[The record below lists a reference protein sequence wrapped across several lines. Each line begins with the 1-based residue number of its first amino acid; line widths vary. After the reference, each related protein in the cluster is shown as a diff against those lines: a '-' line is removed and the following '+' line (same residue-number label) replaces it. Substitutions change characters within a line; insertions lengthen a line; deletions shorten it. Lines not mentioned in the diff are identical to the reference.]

1 MFSLAYKLPKA
12 TSNLAHPDFV
22 EKSMCKQSGFFN
34 HQNYVEE
41 SKQKH
46 RGYFDYRNNVE
57 KSSWKHRGFFDQEN
71 YTKKIHGNNEDFS
84 TTELT
89 SKKVR
94 RNKVNGLR
102 YIDVIWTSNQRGVPV
117 GPMDTSLSICHRFDV
132 EIPREKFFEISLISK
147 GESTWKL

>member
-1 MFSLAYKLPKA
+1 MDISTTEIMSKKVRG
-12 TSNLAHPDFV
+12 NIVDFL
-22 EKSMCKQSGFFN
+22 
-34 HQNYVEE
+34 
-41 SKQKH
+41 
-46 RGYFDYRNNVE
+46 
-57 KSSWKHRGFFDQEN
+57 
-71 YTKKIHGNNEDFS
+71 TKKIHGNNEDFS

-94 RNKVNGLR
+94 RNNVNGLR